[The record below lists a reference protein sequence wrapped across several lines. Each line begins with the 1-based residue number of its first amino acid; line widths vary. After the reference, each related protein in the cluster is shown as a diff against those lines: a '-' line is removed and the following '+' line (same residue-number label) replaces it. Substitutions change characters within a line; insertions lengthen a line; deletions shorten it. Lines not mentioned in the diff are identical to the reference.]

1 MNRYQKKKKKMAYAH
16 FKTWLCVKNS
26 VLEKNKRRLTEGTMM
41 VNEIKSK
48 KVQKMKRSDG
58 VNMTRNLS

>member
-1 MNRYQKKKKKMAYAH
+1 MAYAH